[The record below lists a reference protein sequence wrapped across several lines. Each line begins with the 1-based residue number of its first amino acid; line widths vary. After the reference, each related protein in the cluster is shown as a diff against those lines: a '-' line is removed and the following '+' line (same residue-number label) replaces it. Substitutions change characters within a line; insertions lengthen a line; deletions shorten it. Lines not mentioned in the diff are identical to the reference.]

1 MERKKGDLL
10 LSWQKKP
17 VGLYVGEYSYYNF
30 EHSTVFF
37 YGQSNIR
44 KKAFKVL
51 FYTEV
56 GLGGADLRSADLAY
70 AQLQGADLRSADLAY
85 AQLQGANLTGA
96 DLEGAELAYADLCGT
111 DLTGAVLY
119 RTNLKDANLSGAN
132 LSGAYL
138 RNANLR
144 GADLSN
150 IKYDKD
156 TVWPEGF
163 KP

>member
-56 GLGGADLRSADLAY
+56 GLG
-70 AQLQGADLRSADLAY
+70 GADLRSADLAY

>member
-17 VGLYVGEYSYYNF
+17 VGIYLGGIEYYSF
-30 EHSTVFF
+30 ERSMVVHIHSF
-37 YGQSNIR
+37 
-44 KKAFKVL
+44 KCLKVL
-51 FYTEV
+51 FYTEDGFRGV
-56 GLGGADLRSADLAY
+56 DLSYANLRRADLEGANLQNAY
-70 AQLQGADLRSADLAY
+70 LQGADLS
-85 AQLQGANLTGA
+85 
-96 DLEGAELAYADLCGT
+96 
-111 DLTGAVLY
+111 V
-119 RTNLKDANLSGAN
+119 
-132 LSGAYL
+132 AYL